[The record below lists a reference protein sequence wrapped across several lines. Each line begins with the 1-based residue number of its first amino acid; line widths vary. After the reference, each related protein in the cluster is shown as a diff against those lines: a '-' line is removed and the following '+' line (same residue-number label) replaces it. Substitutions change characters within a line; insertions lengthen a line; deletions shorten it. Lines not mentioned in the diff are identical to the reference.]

1 MTPNRLR
8 SPALLTRLRL
18 LGASV
23 GRGVRAAIAGTLAGP
38 LGRMT
43 MARRLALAFGLV
55 LLLFAGTT
63 LFAVLQMKALEQD
76 MRTAVRT
83 STDLSLRA
91 LAMREGISTAYLN
104 TLIITI
110 AKVKDDIEFQ
120 RDSVDKALADY
131 AEAKRE
137 LLAAAGPAMPA
148 LAAALPQ
155 VVESEAALA
164 NLRNVVLRRLDE
176 ARRAADADLVP
187 TDPTMQ
193 ENVSFALKNQV
204 DFWARSVD
212 AIVAATV
219 AEGRRATAHAEAA
232 AALARKVLIA
242 AAGAALLLSI
252 AAAVLIAR
260 SVTVPLRQAVNAA
273 ELVAQGD
280 LSQPIRSG
288 SPATSS
294 DESGALL
301 DALDRMQGSLHGL
314 VGAVRCSAESIE
326 LASAEVA
333 AGNVDLSERTERS
346 AGTLQSIT
354 GSMRHLTGAVQQSAS
369 TAQAAQALVL
379 TAARAAERGG
389 VVMSHVV
396 ENMQAIAAQSSRV
409 AEIVTV
415 IDSIAFQT
423 NILALNASV
432 EAARAGEQGRGFAV
446 VAGEVRSLA
455 QRAAAS
461 ARSIKGLIGATV
473 EEVEAGSRLVRDAG
487 DAMQEIVGS
496 VRKVTDMMGGIS
508 IAAATQSDGIGRVG
522 GAMSQ
527 LEEMT
532 QQNASMVEQIAA
544 AAESLRAQAR
554 QLTQAVAVF
563 QLREPSEPAAAVA

>member
-1 MTPNRLR
+1 MSTSTSRF
-8 SPALLTRLRL
+8 LRL
-18 LGASV
+18 PGLLRRTVAHAA
-23 GRGVRAAIAGTLAGP
+23 RRAASHTI
-38 LGRMT
+38 GRMT

-55 LLLFAGTT
+55 LLLFIGTT
-63 LFAVLQMKALEQD
+63 LFALLQMKALEQD

-120 RDSVDKALADY
+120 RGSVDKALADY
-131 AEAKRE
+131 TEAKRE

-164 NLRNVVLRRLDE
+164 NLRSVVLRRLDE
-176 ARRAADADLVP
+176 AARAGDADVVP

-212 AIVAATV
+212 AVVAATV
-219 AEGRRATAHAEAA
+219 AEGRRATAHAEEA

-242 AAGAALLLSI
+242 AAGAALLLSVG
-252 AAAVLIAR
+252 AAVLIAR
-260 SVTVPLRQAVNAA
+260 SVTVPLRQAVSAA

-280 LSQPIRSG
+280 LSQSIRSG
-288 SPATSS
+288 SPAASG

-354 GSMRHLTGAVQQSAS
+354 GSMRQLTGVVQQSAS
-369 TAQAAQALVL
+369 TAQAAQVLVL
-379 TAARAAERGG
+379 ATARAAERGS
-389 VVMSHVV
+389 VVMAQVV
-396 ENMQAIAAQSSRV
+396 ENMQAIALQSSRV
-409 AEIVTV
+409 SEIVSV

-446 VAGEVRSLA
+446 VAGEVRTLA
-455 QRAAAS
+455 QRAAGS
-461 ARSIKGLIGATV
+461 ARSIKSLIGATSEDV
-473 EEVEAGSRLVRDAG
+473 KSGSRLVQDAG

-496 VRKVTDMMGGIS
+496 VRKVTEMIGGIS
-508 IAAATQSDGIGRVG
+508 SAAATQSDGIGRVG

-554 QLTQAVAVF
+554 QLTEAVSVF
-563 QLREPSEPAAAVA
+563 QLRGPA